1 MRKFK
6 IFTATALLALSSLLS
21 PGLGYSASQLPQIS
35 TTAGSVQQFFCPTGS
50 QFGCF
55 GPTVQTNVNGS
66 VNAAP
71 YAYTPFEP
79 CLQFMQFFMRLA
91 AGPR

>member
-6 IFTATALLALSSLLS
+6 IFTATALLALSSMLS

-35 TTAGSVQQFFCPTGS
+35 TAAGTVQQFFCPTGN
-50 QFGCF
+50 QPGCF
-55 GPTVQTNVNGS
+55 SPTLQAGGNGP
-66 VNAAP
+66 VNAAA

-91 AGPR
+91 AGPG